1 LICASVCRESS
12 FKQTQK
18 FNDRHLEK
26 YRAPIGAFSFA
37 IVAAAA
43 PADALWCD
51 VRHYEVQQIQMGKIA
66 WRSQAKRG
74 YRNISSIYPEVW
86 GNPLALFCKA
96 FQRSHPN

>member
-43 PADALWCD
+43 QADALWCD

-66 WRSQAKRG
+66 WRSQGDFTYPAF
-74 YRNISSIYPEVW
+74 SI
-86 GNPLALFCKA
+86 C
-96 FQRSHPN
+96 